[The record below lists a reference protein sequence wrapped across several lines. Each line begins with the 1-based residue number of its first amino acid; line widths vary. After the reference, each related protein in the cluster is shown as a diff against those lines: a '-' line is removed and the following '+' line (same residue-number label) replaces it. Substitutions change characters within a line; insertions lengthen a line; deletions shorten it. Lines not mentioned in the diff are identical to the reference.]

1 MKDLKK
7 NVRYVVDSLKYTFRF
22 LIPMMTIANT
32 KLDPLAKVILKKED
46 MLEELKKDGE
56 T

>member
-1 MKDLKK
+1 MK
-7 NVRYVVDSLKYTFRF
+7 YVVDSLKYTLQY
-22 LIPMMTIANT
+22 LIPLMALTYT
-32 KLDPLAKVILKKED
+32 KLDPLAKVLIRKED

>member
-7 NVRYVVDSLKYTFRF
+7 DVKYIVDSLKYTFRF
-22 LIPMMTIANT
+22 LLPMITIANT
-32 KLDPLAKVILKKED
+32 KLDPLAKVMLKKED